1 MVVTRAVL
9 IETERKLTGDGQ
21 GRRREPHV
29 SLDRV
34 GRYRVPREQE
44 QGRQIQAEARHGK
57 MAGGRWHKR
66 VCLGIG
72 TIYRVGGYNQCR
84 VVSRGFHMYVDMW
97 MLLCFDVIC
106 FRCVALC

>member
-44 QGRQIQAEARHGK
+44 QGRQERAEARHGK
-57 MAGGRWHKR
+57 MAGGRWH
-66 VCLGIG
+66 CG
-72 TIYRVGGYNQCR
+72 T
-84 VVSRGFHMYVDMW
+84 
-97 MLLCFDVIC
+97 
-106 FRCVALC
+106 A